1 MTASRPDKKAFFNEA
16 RFRGLMDESDLAA
29 VIATSPANIT
39 YTSGYHNV
47 DMKLLPER
55 MKAVILP
62 RDGDPVLMLNGNK
75 NTVDTF
81 IEDVRRYPLYEGV
94 MDPGLWSLVD
104 VLRTMELVDEKIG
117 VEMRYV
123 TGHTLGVLQ
132 KEFPRVRWVGAD
144 DILERTRQVKTEA
157 EIELMRHAARVT
169 DRAIAM
175 AYRSAT
181 PTDTEKSVGDAMSYN
196 VMRFGADIVAFNIL
210 ASGKRMTAG
219 HHTGASVPLDPGGLM
234 RCDFGASFQGYYSD
248 LARLAVVGKPD
259 SRQRDTY
266 ARYLDIHHRTL
277 DFVKPGVTG
286 EEIFDFAC
294 GLYREHGLSL
304 PMMGGHSIGLVI
316 HERPVIIP
324 GDDWEVEEG
333 MTMCIETVSSVEEHN
348 EHYHLEDMIV
358 VRDKGVEVLSDYTPL
373 DAPIEIL

>member
-1 MTASRPDKKAFFNEA
+1 M
-16 RFRGLMDESDLAA
+16 
-29 VIATSPANIT
+29 
-39 YTSGYHNV
+39 
-47 DMKLLPER
+47 
-55 MKAVILP
+55 
-62 RDGDPVLMLNGNK
+62 
-75 NTVDTF
+75 
-81 IEDVRRYPLYEGV
+81 
-94 MDPGLWSLVD
+94 WSLVD
-104 VLRTMELVDEKIG
+104 VLRTMELVDEKVGI
-117 VEMRYV
+117 EMRYV

-219 HHTGASVPLDPGGLM
+219 HHTGAAVPLELGGLM
-234 RCDFGASFQGYYSD
+234 RCDFGATFQGYYSD
-248 LARLAVVGKPD
+248 LARLAVVGKLD

-294 GLYREHGLSL
+294 GLYRKHGLSL

-373 DAPIEIL
+373 DTPIEIL

>member
-219 HHTGASVPLDPGGLM
+219 HHTGAAVPLEPGGLM

-259 SRQRDTY
+259 SRQQRHLR
-266 ARYLDIHHRTL
+266 A
-277 DFVKPGVTG
+277 
-286 EEIFDFAC
+286 
-294 GLYREHGLSL
+294 L
-304 PMMGGHSIGLVI
+304 PGHS
-316 HERPVIIP
+316 P
-324 GDDWEVEEG
+324 
-333 MTMCIETVSSVEEHN
+333 
-348 EHYHLEDMIV
+348 
-358 VRDKGVEVLSDYTPL
+358 
-373 DAPIEIL
+373 

>member
-1 MTASRPDKKAFFNEA
+1 MAAQPEKKALFNGA
-16 RFRGLMDESDLAA
+16 RFRRLMDESDLAA

-39 YTSGYHNV
+39 YTSGYHNI

-62 RDGDPVLMLNGNK
+62 RDGEPILMLNGNK
-75 NTVDTF
+75 NTVGTF
-81 IEDVRRYPLYEGV
+81 IDDVRKYALYEGV
-94 MDPGLWSLVD
+94 KDPGLWSLVD
-104 VLRTMELVDEKIG
+104 VLRTMELVDEKVGI
-117 VEMRYV
+117 EMRYV

-132 KEFPRVRWVGAD
+132 REFPRVRWVGAD
-144 DILERTRQVKTEA
+144 DLLERTRQVKTEA

-175 AYRSAT
+175 AYRSAR
-181 PTDTEKSVGDAMSYN
+181 PTDTEKSVGDTMSYN
-196 VMRFGADIVAFNIL
+196 AMRFGADIVAFNVL

-219 HHTGASVPLDPGGLM
+219 HHTGASVPLEAGSLM

-248 LARLAVVGKPD
+248 LARLAVVGKP
-259 SRQRDTY
+259 SQRQRDTY
-266 ARYLDIHHRTL
+266 ARYLDVHQRTL
-277 DFVKPGVTG
+277 DFVRPGVTG
-286 EEIFDFAC
+286 EEIFDYAC
-294 GLYREHGLSL
+294 SLYREHGLSL
-304 PMMGGHSIGLVI
+304 PMMGGHSIGLII

-324 GDDWEVEEG
+324 GDDCEVEEG

-373 DAPIEIL
+373 DAPIEIV

>member
-1 MTASRPDKKAFFNEA
+1 MTAPRADKKALFNED
-16 RFRGLMDESDLAA
+16 RFRRLMDESDLAA

-62 RDGDPVLMLNGNK
+62 RYGAPILMLNGNR
-75 NTVDTF
+75 NTVDTH

-94 MDPGLWSLVD
+94 MDPGLWSLVEI
-104 VLRTMELVDEKIG
+104 LRTMELVDEKVGI
-117 VEMRYV
+117 EMRYV
-123 TGHTLGVLQ
+123 TGHTLGVLE
-132 KEFPRVRWVGAD
+132 KEFPRMRWVGAD
-144 DILERTRQVKTEA
+144 DLLERTRQVKTAE

-181 PTDTEKSVGDAMSYN
+181 PTDTEKAVGDAMSYN

-210 ASGKRMTAG
+210 ASGRRMAAG
-219 HHTGASVPLDPGGLM
+219 HHTGAAVPLEPGSLM

-248 LARLAVVGKPD
+248 LARLAVVGTLSP
-259 SRQRDTY
+259 RQRDTY
-266 ARYLDIHHRTL
+266 ARYLDVHHRTL

-286 EEIFDFAC
+286 EEIFDYAC
-294 GLYREHGLSL
+294 GLYREHELSL

-358 VRDKGVEVLSDYTPL
+358 VTKNGVEVLSDYTSL
-373 DAPIEIL
+373 DTPIEIT